1 MTATGDGPGP
11 GTELRP
17 LRVGIVAGE
26 ASGDLLGAGLIRA
39 LASRRKVSC
48 EGVAGPRMEAVGCD
62 SLGPMERLS
71 VMGLVEVLGRY
82 RELSRFRREII
93 RHFLAHPPDVFI
105 GVDAPDFNLAIE
117 RRLKAAGIPVV
128 HYVSPSV
135 WAWRSYRVRKIARST
150 DLMLALFPFEA
161 AFYREH
167 GLAVRFVGHPLAYE
181 FPLQPDRDGARRE
194 LGLAVDGE
202 VVALLPGSRLGE
214 VRRLAADFFAT
225 AAWLARRRPD
235 LRFVVPLVNDR
246 VGAVVRA
253 ARETH
258 GSGLDVTFLDGRSRE
273 AMTAADA
280 VLLASG
286 TAALE
291 AMLLKRPMVVAYRVA
306 RLTALLVRPLMRVDQ
321 FSLPNH
327 LAGRPLVPEFLQDG
341 VTPERLGPALLR
353 ELTDG
358 ARREML
364 AQEFTRLHELLH
376 RDASTEAAAAILA
389 LVDERSTSAAG
400 R

>member
-1 MTATGDGPGP
+1 MLT
-11 GTELRP
+11 
-17 LRVGIVAGE
+17 
-26 ASGDLLGAGLIRA
+26 
-39 LASRRKVSC
+39 
-48 EGVAGPRMEAVGCD
+48 
-62 SLGPMERLS
+62 
-71 VMGLVEVLGRY
+71 LV
-82 RELSRFRREII
+82 
-93 RHFLAHPPDVFI
+93 
-105 GVDAPDFNLAIE
+105 
-117 RRLKAAGIPVV
+117 
-128 HYVSPSV
+128 
-135 WAWRSYRVRKIARST
+135 
-150 DLMLALFPFEA
+150 PFEA

-167 GLAVRFVGHPLAYE
+167 GLAVRYVGHPLAFE
-181 FPLQPDRDGARRE
+181 FPLRPDRDGARRE

-214 VRRLAADFFAT
+214 VRKLAADFFAT
-225 AAWLARRRPD
+225 AAWLARRRPG
-235 LRFVVPLVNDR
+235 LRFVVPLVNER

-258 GSGLDVTFLDGRSRE
+258 GEGLEVTFLDGRSRE

-306 RLTALLVRPLMRVDQ
+306 RLTALLARPLMRVDQ

-327 LAGRPLVPEFLQDG
+327 LAGRPLVPEFLQDR
-341 VTPERLGPALLR
+341 VTLEHLGPALLR

-358 ARREML
+358 VRREML
-364 AQEFTRLHELLH
+364 AQEFTRLHELLR
-376 RDASTEAAAAILA
+376 RDASNEAAAAILA
-389 LVDERSTSAAG
+389 LVDARSTSIAG